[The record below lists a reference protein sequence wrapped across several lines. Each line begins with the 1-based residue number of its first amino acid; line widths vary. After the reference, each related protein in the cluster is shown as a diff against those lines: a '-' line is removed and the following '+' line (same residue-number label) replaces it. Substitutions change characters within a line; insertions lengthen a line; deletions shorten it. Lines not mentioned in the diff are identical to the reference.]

1 MNDVSKIW
9 WILNKAVKSKIPVYD
24 LALSCRGLPRETIL
38 ELAEKLSIDM
48 NTNKRKQEINKWKL
62 DKTNEELERRI
73 KNENLLDLRIQH
85 R

>member
-1 MNDVSKIW
+1 
-9 WILNKAVKSKIPVYD
+9 
-24 LALSCRGLPRETIL
+24 
-38 ELAEKLSIDM
+38 M